1 MLSLRG
7 IAWMNLRGHPARTA
21 ALIVF
26 TALMTLVV
34 FGGALVVQGVRQS
47 LETVRARLGA
57 DILVVP
63 DDAGSEFD
71 AQTALIQAEPG
82 YFYMGAD
89 VLGRVA
95 ATPGVE
101 RASAQLFLASTRE
114 SCCSARLQIIAFD
127 PATDFTVQ
135 PWIEDALGEG
145 AIGEGD
151 IVIGSNVTAG
161 GSGTIR
167 LFGNDLRVVGQFAPT
182 GSTLDDAVYMNF
194 DTFGAVVKSSVDKG
208 LNKYGPAASGDVI
221 SSVSVEVRPG
231 HDVDAVAA
239 DIESRVDGVTAV
251 TSKTMVSGIADGL
264 AAISR
269 TVAVLIAIVWATG
282 LTMTV
287 LVFTLTIRERR
298 GEFAALTA
306 VGASRGVIARI
317 VVGEAMTADLIGGAA
332 GIAVSGVLLGSFRT
346 LVGQV
351 LGVGFVLPPA
361 GAVAAL
367 AAASLACAGAAAALS
382 SWIAVRSINRMDP
395 SLVLREGE

>member
-1 MLSLRG
+1 M
-7 IAWMNLRGHPARTA
+7 TA
-21 ALIVF
+21 
-26 TALMTLVV
+26 
-34 FGGALVVQGVRQS
+34 
-47 LETVRARLGA
+47 
-57 DILVVP
+57 
-63 DDAGSEFD
+63 
-71 AQTALIQAEPG
+71 
-82 YFYMGAD
+82 
-89 VLGRVA
+89 
-95 ATPGVE
+95 
-101 RASAQLFLASTRE
+101 
-114 SCCSARLQIIAFD
+114 
-127 PATDFTVQ
+127 
-135 PWIEDALGEG
+135 GEG
-145 AIGEGD
+145 
-151 IVIGSNVTAG
+151 
-161 GSGTIR
+161 GTIR

-221 SSVSVEVRPG
+221 SSVSVEVGPG

-298 GEFAALTA
+298 GEFAALMA
-306 VGASRGVIARI
+306 VGAGRGVIARI

-367 AAASLACAGAAAALS
+367 AAASLACAGAAAGLS
-382 SWIAVRSINRMDP
+382 SWVAVRSINRMDP

>member
-1 MLSLRG
+1 M
-7 IAWMNLRGHPARTA
+7 
-21 ALIVF
+21 
-26 TALMTLVV
+26 
-34 FGGALVVQGVRQS
+34 
-47 LETVRARLGA
+47 
-57 DILVVP
+57 
-63 DDAGSEFD
+63 
-71 AQTALIQAEPG
+71 
-82 YFYMGAD
+82 
-89 VLGRVA
+89 
-95 ATPGVE
+95 E

-161 GSGTIR
+161 EGGTIR

-208 LNKYGPAASGDVI
+208 LNKYGRAASGDVI
-221 SSVSVEVRPG
+221 SSVSVEVGPG

-239 DIESRVDGVTAV
+239 DIENRVDGVTAV

-332 GIAVSGVLLGSFRT
+332 GVAVSGVLLGSFRV

-361 GAVAAL
+361 GTVAAL

>member
-1 MLSLRG
+1 MRRDDRMLSLRG

-161 GSGTIR
+161 EGGTIR

-221 SSVSVEVRPG
+221 SSVSVEVGPG
-231 HDVDAVAA
+231 HDVDAVRALDQFLLEAFGHAA
-239 DIESRVDGVTAV
+239 DDAHDEPRFGPAVAFHLGQAPPDTLLGIVADRAGVDQDDIGQADILGVDVSLPLHQGNHDFRV
-251 TSKTMVSGIADGL
+251 ADIHL
-264 AAISR
+264 AA
-269 TVAVLIAIVWATG
+269 
-282 LTMTV
+282 
-287 LVFTLTIRERR
+287 
-298 GEFAALTA
+298 
-306 VGASRGVIARI
+306 
-317 VVGEAMTADLIGGAA
+317 
-332 GIAVSGVLLGSFRT
+332 
-346 LVGQV
+346 
-351 LGVGFVLPPA
+351 VGFDEKFA
-361 GAVAAL
+361 SGARQGAQCIRIEFKFHVPNFRY
-367 AAASLACAGAAAALS
+367 SACISFLS
-382 SWIAVRSINRMDP
+382 GNCLNP
-395 SLVLREGE
+395 SPNVS

>member
-182 GSTLDDAVYMNF
+182 GSTLDSAVYMNF
-194 DTFGAVVKSSVDKG
+194 DTFVKSSVDKG

-306 VGASRGVIARI
+306 MGASRGVIARI

-332 GIAVSGVLLGSFRT
+332 GVAVSGVLLGSFRV

-361 GAVAAL
+361 GTVAAL

>member
-1 MLSLRG
+1 MRRDDRMLSLRG

-161 GSGTIR
+161 EGGTIR

-208 LNKYGPAASGDVI
+208 LNKYGRAASGDVI
-221 SSVSVEVRPG
+221 SSVSVEVGPG

-298 GEFAALTA
+298 GEFAALIERKK
-306 VGASRGVIARI
+306 G
-317 VVGEAMTADLIGGAA
+317 
-332 GIAVSGVLLGSFRT
+332 
-346 LVGQV
+346 
-351 LGVGFVLPPA
+351 
-361 GAVAAL
+361 
-367 AAASLACAGAAAALS
+367 
-382 SWIAVRSINRMDP
+382 
-395 SLVLREGE
+395 

>member
-1 MLSLRG
+1 
-7 IAWMNLRGHPARTA
+7 MNLRGHPARTA

-194 DTFGAVVKSSVDKG
+194 DTFDAVVNSSVDKG

-221 SSVSVEVRPG
+221 SSVSVEVGPG

-332 GIAVSGVLLGSFRT
+332 GVAVSGVLLGSFRV

-361 GAVAAL
+361 GTVAAL